1 MMTEQEWREAFAFQL
16 RKITRDGGRGVWLQ
30 KDWGEMFDLSENTIT
45 RYMKCRSTPD
55 AYTLYRI
62 AQTLGCSMDD
72 LANFD

>member
-1 MMTEQEWREAFAFQL
+1 MMTEQEWRMAFAERFG
-16 RKITRDGGRGVWLQ
+16 KVVRDGGRGTWFQ
-30 KDWGEMFDLSENTIT
+30 KDWVDMFEISENTIS
-45 RYMKCRSTPD
+45 RYRRGHTTID